1 MAPWAPGC
9 PLEDPV
15 DNDDLPV
22 GRIWPRRE
30 VLALLGAAGAAVVV
44 TACGGEGGEA
54 TPATGTEARSPEAD
68 ATPSPAGTGTATA
81 EATAATATTA
91 LNCVVTPE
99 LTEGPYFVDEMLER
113 SDIRPD
119 PGTGEVAEGAELRLA
134 VNVYEVDGSA
144 CIPIAGAIVDVWH
157 CDALGVYSDVSDPG
171 FNTSGQKFLR
181 GFQRT
186 DEGGHVEFTTI
197 YPGWYQGRAV
207 HIHFKVRGTT
217 AAGRGYD
224 FTSQWFFDEA
234 TTDLVHAEQPY
245 AAKGYR
251 TLLNE
256 NDNIFRQSG
265 GQTLL
270 AASEA
275 GNGWAATFNIG
286 IQL

>member
-1 MAPWAPGC
+1 M
-9 PLEDPV
+9 
-15 DNDDLPV
+15 DNDDLPI
-22 GRIWPRRE
+22 GRIWPRRD

-44 TACGGEGGEA
+44 SACGGDGDEA
-54 TPATGTEARSPEAD
+54 TPAITSAATRAPEATGTSQA
-68 ATPSPAGTGTATA
+68 PSPPGTGTATA
-81 EATAATATTA
+81 EATTATATAA

-113 SDIRPD
+113 SDIRSD
-119 PGTGEVAEGAELRLA
+119 PETGELAEGAELRLA

-144 CIPIAGAIVDVWH
+144 CIPVAGAMVDVWH

-181 GFQRT
+181 GYQRT
-186 DEGGHVEFTTI
+186 DESGHVEFTTI

-217 AAGRGYD
+217 AADQGYE
-224 FTSQWFFDEA
+224 FTSQWFFDEE
-234 TTDLVHAEQPY
+234 TTDVVHAEQPY
-245 AAKGYR
+245 AARGYR

-270 AASEA
+270 PVSEA
-275 GNGWAATFNIG
+275 GNGWAGKFTIG
-286 IQL
+286 IRL